1 MGSSGNEPTPGMA
14 SDDDAVAR
22 WLALKKE
29 RGCLPRTIHQ
39 YRWVAR
45 RATTVLRRS
54 GRPADPRAW
63 SAEDARWLRYRLH
76 DDPWQLA
83 VLADLA
89 RTSRNFVFH
98 EVGLP
103 RPRPPRRVRWL
114 TEVQARAVLDVSR
127 NDPLLRLVVLLGLGQ
142 GLRRIEWIRLRTE
155 DLDLAGRRLLVRGKG
170 RGTPK
175 LAWMPMHPA
184 LPEALK
190 GYLEWR
196 ERAVRRQ
203 LRRWPLE
210 LPPPELLLH
219 RKGERL
225 VPYGEGG
232 PNGWMRI
239 LERRLERNGVEVKLS
254 THMFRRSGATLL
266 ERTLLES
273 PAASR
278 DGVYRSVQE
287 FLRHQNLSTTMRYLE
302 TDPARQRRA
311 MDLFGAA
318 LGDWGSTPA
327 APVGPGALG
336 ETSPRAPAA
345 RDQGTGRFVPAP
357 ALPGRQGRRRKLERR
372 EPPPRDGP

>member
-1 MGSSGNEPTPGMA
+1 MGISGSEPTRGMA
-14 SDDDAVAR
+14 SVDDPVGR

-39 YRWVAR
+39 YRWVVR

-54 GRPADPRAW
+54 GRPTDPRTW

-76 DDPWQLA
+76 DDPWQLS

-89 RTSRNFVFH
+89 RTSRNFVFY

-114 TEVQARAVLDVSR
+114 TESQARAILDVSR
-127 NDPLLRLVVLLGLGQ
+127 DDPLLRLVVLLGLGQ
-142 GLRRIEWIRLRTE
+142 GLRRIEWIRLRAE
-155 DLDLAGRRLLVRGKG
+155 DLDFAGRRLLVRGKG

-184 LPEALK
+184 LPEALR

-196 ERAVRRQ
+196 DRAVRRQ

-210 LPPPELLLH
+210 PPPPELLLH
-219 RKGERL
+219 RKGEHL
-225 VPYGEGG
+225 APYGEGG

-239 LERRLERNGVEVKLS
+239 LERRLERRGVEVKLS

-287 FLRHQNLSTTMRYLE
+287 FLRHQNLATTMRYLE
-302 TDPARQRRA
+302 ADPARQRRA
-311 MDLFGAA
+311 MDVFGAA
-318 LGDWGSTPA
+318 LGDWGSTA
-327 APVGPGALG
+327 AAAALPGPLG
-336 ETSPRAPAA
+336 EPSSRAPAA
-345 RDQGTGRFVPAP
+345 RDGRTGKFVSVPA
-357 ALPGRQGRRRKLERR
+357 LEGRRGHRRKVERGDL
-372 EPPPRDGP
+372 PPP